1 MAQRIVNIGVSF
13 GPLRRLHDGL
23 GEFSLQ
29 LGKRLAARAPEL
41 AERHGIRFHFHTRK
55 ERFGLFG
62 DTVRYVEMRDVER
75 MVHLS
80 RTRFDLWHRMNQDIA
95 HRPPFG
101 TRCSLVT
108 VHDLNYE
115 HTKRGVSRM
124 VHSFKGRLKL
134 AGTDQVVTDT
144 RFVVGDV
151 RDRAKYRGPIETIH
165 LGARSLVDDPRE
177 PVEGIEP
184 GSYLFHIS
192 RMAPSK
198 NIGSVLG
205 LAAIW
210 PEQRF
215 VLSGPAGG
223 SVDAVHAE
231 VEKRGLPNVRVLR
244 GVSEPEKVWLFA
256 NCAGFLFPSFTE
268 GFGLPPLE
276 AMHFGKPAFLSTLTC
291 LPEIGGDVASY
302 FRDFEP
308 SSMRR
313 VVEEGLAAA
322 RQPGRADAIRRQA
335 ARFSWDACTDAYLA
349 LYLRL
354 TGVAA

>member
-1 MAQRIVNIGVSF
+1 MDKRIVDIGVSF
-13 GPLRRLHDGL
+13 GPLRRFHDGL

-29 LGKRLAARAPEL
+29 LGRRLAARAPEL
-41 AERHGIRFHFHTRK
+41 GERHGFRFHFHVRK

-62 DTVRYVEMRDVER
+62 ENVRYVEMREVER
-75 MVHLS
+75 MVHLT
-80 RTRFDLWHRMNQDIA
+80 RTRFDLWHRMNQGIA
-95 HRPPFG
+95 HRPPVG

-108 VHDLNYE
+108 VHDLNYA

-124 VHSFKGRLKL
+124 VHSFKGRLNL
-134 AGTDQVVTDT
+134 AGTDRVVTDT

-151 RDRAKYRGPIETIH
+151 RTLAGFRGPIDTIH

-177 PVEGIEP
+177 PVAGIEP
-184 GSYLFHIS
+184 GGYLFHIS
-192 RMAPSK
+192 RMVPSK
-198 NIGSVLG
+198 NIGAILG
-205 LAAIW
+205 LAVTW
-210 PEQRF
+210 PEQQF

-223 SVDAVHAE
+223 SVDDVGAE
-231 VEKRGLPNVRVLR
+231 VEKRGLLNVRVLR

-302 FRDFEP
+302 FRGFEP

-313 VVEEGLAAA
+313 VIEEGLAEA
-322 RQPGRADAIRRQA
+322 RLPGRADAIRQHA
-335 ARFSWDACTDAYLA
+335 ARFSWDACADAYVA

-354 TGVAA
+354 TGVSS